1 MAFISSNSNSLVW
14 PIRTPTAMPAG
25 VNPGKILK
33 CSPDRPRPAPCLQI
47 TMNITIIITTCIQW
61 PNIIMLAEWPV
72 AEAMEDKEATINTA
86 VVSTMEAIKVMARP
100 ITVAHVISLEAA
112 EADHHHRI
120 VVDIMPE
127 VVKGQ

>member
-1 MAFISSNSNSLVW
+1 
-14 PIRTPTAMPAG
+14 
-25 VNPGKILK
+25 
-33 CSPDRPRPAPCLQI
+33 
-47 TMNITIIITTCIQW
+47 
-61 PNIIMLAEWPV
+61 MLAEWPV